1 MKRMLFGLVVFILV
15 ALSGCVTYRSF
26 DENENRQLSHDQ
38 VFKKASSASNF
49 TIANDSTGWGIR
61 LAYVD
66 TFDAYDVTKYGSFK
80 INYRQLSV
88 VAPLQA
94 IKGQSGD
101 ARPVGDKEKL
111 NESETKEWSTET
123 LSQKNAK
130 SEQRI
135 ITKGEAIDL
144 SLSSGWKQTFTL
156 DQDGVLPLDD
166 AVCTQLLSAIASLG
180 DLRAIKVESS
190 SLKLSQT
197 LDLSPAPFVHD
208 ALSAAD
214 DLSRT
219 LASYKVTAS
228 DSPQRYDDA
237 QKSLLTLVKPLH
249 YGYQKRLVQA
259 AFDTNFNN
267 VGDALQS
274 QIDSLQASIPTFLVD
289 GQVNDQSDGFV
300 QIWGTATPRP
310 VTAQTLRS
318 QGCQMNPTNIIVN
331 SPDDSNF
338 RGNAFISMTTYFLDK
353 EYGTNAMGGT
363 VPVYRYT
370 TKMPPTF
377 QPIPAQITDL
387 QAKLDAL
394 TKAHSDA
401 SAQFAPE

>member
-130 SEQRI
+130 IRATDHHQRRDDRPFPVFRM
-135 ITKGEAIDL
+135 EAGLHAD
-144 SLSSGWKQTFTL
+144 SGRRF
-156 DQDGVLPLDD
+156 
-166 AVCTQLLSAIASLG
+166 AS
-180 DLRAIKVESS
+180 
-190 SLKLSQT
+190 
-197 LDLSPAPFVHD
+197 
-208 ALSAAD
+208 
-214 DLSRT
+214 
-219 LASYKVTAS
+219 
-228 DSPQRYDDA
+228 QR
-237 QKSLLTLVKPLH
+237 
-249 YGYQKRLVQA
+249 
-259 AFDTNFNN
+259 
-267 VGDALQS
+267 
-274 QIDSLQASIPTFLVD
+274 
-289 GQVNDQSDGFV
+289 
-300 QIWGTATPRP
+300 
-310 VTAQTLRS
+310 
-318 QGCQMNPTNIIVN
+318 
-331 SPDDSNF
+331 
-338 RGNAFISMTTYFLDK
+338 
-353 EYGTNAMGGT
+353 
-363 VPVYRYT
+363 
-370 TKMPPTF
+370 
-377 QPIPAQITDL
+377 
-387 QAKLDAL
+387 
-394 TKAHSDA
+394 
-401 SAQFAPE
+401 

>member
-26 DENENRQLSHDQ
+26 DEHENRQLSHDQ

-144 SLSSGWKQTFTL
+144 SLSSGWKQAFTL
-156 DQDGVLPLDD
+156 TQDGVLPLNDS
-166 AVCTQLLSAIASLG
+166 VCIQLLSAISSLNDLKYIGITDKSLG
-180 DLRAIKVESS
+180 
-190 SLKLSQT
+190 LSQT
-197 LDLSPAPFVHD
+197 LDLSAASPLHD
-208 ALSAAD
+208 ALMATD
-214 DLSRT
+214 T
-219 LASYKVTAS
+219 LKQSIASYNITAS
-228 DSPQRYDDA
+228 DSPQRYDES
-237 QKSLLTLVKPLH
+237 QKSLLVLVKTYH
-249 YGYQKRLVQA
+249 YAFQKVLVKA
-259 AFDTNFNN
+259 AFDANYQI
-267 VGDALQS
+267 VVDALQS
-274 QIDSLQASIPTFLVD
+274 QIDTLQASAPTFIIR
-289 GQVNDQSDGFV
+289 GQIQDVGQDLIQV
-300 QIWGTATPRP
+300 WGL
-310 VTAQTLRS
+310 AQPW
-318 QGCQMNPTNIIVN
+318 PTN
-331 SPDDSNF
+331 
-338 RGNAFISMTTYFLDK
+338 
-353 EYGTNAMGGT
+353 
-363 VPVYRYT
+363 
-370 TKMPPTF
+370 
-377 QPIPAQITDL
+377 AQQCDPKGSEVQNQI
-387 QAKLDAL
+387 
-394 TKAHSDA
+394 
-401 SAQFAPE
+401 